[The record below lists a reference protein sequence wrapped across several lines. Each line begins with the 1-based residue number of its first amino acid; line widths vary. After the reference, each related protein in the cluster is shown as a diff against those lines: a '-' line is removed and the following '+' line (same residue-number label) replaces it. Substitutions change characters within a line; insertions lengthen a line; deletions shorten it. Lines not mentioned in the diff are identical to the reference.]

1 MLKRLFSEG
10 FRIFF
15 LAACLWAVA
24 AMGVWEAWLVVF
36 AAGGVPDFPAAPA
49 PHLWHAHEMI
59 FGYGTAV
66 LGGFF
71 LTAVPNWTGGKSA
84 PEGFIALAFALWLAG
99 RLAMCESGSLPP
111 LLVAV
116 VDLSFLPVLAAKIA
130 GQLLV
135 RPKPQQLIFLLALSL
150 LWTANLF
157 CHLEWLGV
165 MDDGVNPGLRAG
177 LLTLVAMIV
186 ILGGRVTPG
195 FTRNAMVAA
204 GQERRLPWNPGPLA
218 ALAIAPALALPPAIL
233 IGLPGPLIAAL
244 ALLAGAAVLLRL
256 AFWRGGWTASRPIL
270 WTLHLSYGLAGAG
283 LLAFGLAALDIGNE
297 IAALHLLGIGAV
309 GGMTLSVLSRAT
321 LGHSGRPLVAPGPVA
336 LAYVLMPLAALLRFA
351 GGISP
356 EIHMGATLAAGA
368 LWLAAFALTIAAL
381 WQAWLLPRPPRAPV
395 GRPPA

>member
-1 MLKRLFSEG
+1 MLKRIFSEG

-24 AMGVWEAWLVVF
+24 AMGVWETWFAVF
-36 AAGGVPDFPAAPA
+36 AAGGVPELPAAQP
-49 PHLWHAHEMI
+49 PQIWHAHEMI
-59 FGYGTAV
+59 FGYGAAV

-84 PEGFIALAFALWLAG
+84 PQAFIALAFALWLAG
-99 RLAMCESGSLPP
+99 RLAMCESASLPP

-116 VDLSFLPVLAAKIA
+116 VDLSFLPVLGAKIA

-157 CHLEWLGV
+157 CHVEWLGL
-165 MDDGVNPGLRAG
+165 MADGVYPGLRAG
-177 LLTLVAMIV
+177 LLTLIAMIV

-195 FTRNAMVAA
+195 FTRNAMVAT
-204 GQERRLPWNPGPLA
+204 GRETGLPWNPGPLA
-218 ALAIAPALALPPAIL
+218 VAAIAPSLALP
-233 IGLPGPLIAAL
+233 L
-244 ALLAGAAVLLRL
+244 ALLAGLPAALIGALAIVAGVAVLLRL
-256 AFWRGGWTASRPIL
+256 VFWQGGWTRTRPIL
-270 WTLHLSYGLAGAG
+270 WTLHLSYGMAGAG
-283 LLAFGLAALDIGNE
+283 LLAYGLAAFDIGNE

-336 LAYVLMPLAALLRFA
+336 LAYVLMPLAALLRFV
-351 GGISP
+351 GSVLP
-356 EIHMGATLAAGA
+356 EIHTVTALAAGA
-368 LWLAAFALTIAAL
+368 LWIAAFALTIAAL
-381 WQAWLLPRPPRAPV
+381 WPAWLMPRPPRAPV